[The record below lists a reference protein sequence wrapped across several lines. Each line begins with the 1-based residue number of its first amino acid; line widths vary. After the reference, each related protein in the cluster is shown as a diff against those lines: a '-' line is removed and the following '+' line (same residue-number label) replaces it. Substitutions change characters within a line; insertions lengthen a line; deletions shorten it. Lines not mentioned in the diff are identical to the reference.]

1 MASMEQA
8 RLPEMPEP
16 PTKGPKAAPGPRSG
30 PPKLKPIDRDQGL
43 LRTVIV
49 EELVPP
55 DHKVRAI
62 WDLAGRLDLSPY
74 LAQIRSQQG
83 AAGCS
88 AWDPRLMLSVWVY
101 ALSEQV
107 NSAREIERMMAYEPG
122 MMWLAGLG
130 EVNHHT
136 LSDFR
141 ADHPEAL
148 QELFAKVLGIL
159 SEEGFVKL
167 ELVAH
172 DGTKI
177 RTQGGGD
184 QFRRRKTVEE
194 HIALAKQMVEELDRQ
209 PEGEVPP
216 SARRIAAR
224 ARAARERLE
233 RMEQAAQEL
242 ERIEAAQKSARQRE
256 QARVCLSEPEA
267 RIMQQGDH
275 AMASCYNVQIS
286 TDAGH
291 SIIVGM
297 HLTPCSSDSGSLP
310 RAMQEVE
317 SATGRKPSRTV
328 VDAGFTNQASILAM
342 KAAEIEMYGSL
353 VSAEVRQTAAL
364 QAVGIDPAFGPT
376 AFVVVAGEEGARDT
390 LQCPAGK
397 TLRYVRQSRT
407 GDNHY
412 QQYQAAAA
420 DCGGCA
426 FQKQCCPR
434 SAEKNQGRLVKI
446 RVKENAEVAAFRE
459 KMATPEAQA
468 IYKRRGAVAEFP
480 NACIKEKFGLRK
492 FRLRGLAKA
501 TCEALLA
508 GLTYNILAWRR
519 LSWLPKEAKAVAA

>member
-1 MASMEQA
+1 MEQV

-16 PTKGPKAAPGPRSG
+16 PAKSQKGPKGPREG

-62 WDLAGRLDLSPY
+62 WDLAGQLDLSPY
-74 LAQIRSQQG
+74 LAKIRSQQG
-83 AAGCS
+83 EAGCS
-88 AWDPRLMLSVWVY
+88 AWDPRLLLSVWTY

-130 EVNHHT
+130 EVNHHS

-148 QELFAKVLGIL
+148 QELFANVLGIL
-159 SEEGFVKL
+159 SQEGFVKL

-194 HIALAKQMVEELDRQ
+194 QIALAKQMVEELDRQ

-216 SARRIAAR
+216 NARRIAAR

-233 RMEQAAQEL
+233 RMEQAAGEL
-242 ERIEAAQKSARQRE
+242 EKIQAAKKSARERE

-267 RIMQQGDH
+267 RIMHQGDQ
-275 AMASCYNVQIS
+275 AMAPCYNVQVS

-291 SIIVGM
+291 SIVVGM
-297 HLTPCSSDSGSLP
+297 HLTQCSSDSGSLP

-317 SATGRKPSRTV
+317 SATGRKPPRAV
-328 VDAGFTNQASILAM
+328 VDGGFTNQESILAM
-342 KAAEIEMYGSL
+342 QEAGIEMYGSL

-412 QQYQAAAA
+412 YQYQAAAS

-434 SAEKNQGRLVKI
+434 SAEKGRLVKI
-446 RVKENAEVAAFRE
+446 RMKENAEVAAFRE

-480 NACIKEKFGLRK
+480 NAYIKEKFGLRK

-519 LSWLPKEAKAVAA
+519 LSWLPKQAAAVAA